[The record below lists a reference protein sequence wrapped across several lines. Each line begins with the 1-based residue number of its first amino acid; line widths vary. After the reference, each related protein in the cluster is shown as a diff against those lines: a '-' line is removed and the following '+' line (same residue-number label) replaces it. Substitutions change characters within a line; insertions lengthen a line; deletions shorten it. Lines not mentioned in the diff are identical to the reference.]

1 MGRPDKKPKYKL
13 DPKKF
18 EAIHE
23 EKEKKDK
30 DWEGGDIFNEIA
42 RMKSKYKH

>member
-1 MGRPDKKPKYKL
+1 MRPQKKQKYKI

-23 EKEKKDK
+23 QTEKKDK
-30 DWEGGDIFNEIA
+30 DWTPSDLYNEML
-42 RMKSKYKH
+42 REKSRYRHR